1 MNPLKCITRSVQTAS
16 EGEHL
21 ALDVEAVVQGRQ
33 AF

>member
-1 MNPLKCITRSVQTAS
+1 MLKCITRPGQIDS

-21 ALDVEAVVQGRQ
+21 VLDVEAVVQGRQ